1 MNLVRPVLLLQLAIA
16 VLAITGSP
24 TPAPAKADD
33 SWKTTIIAG
42 AVLVVLLISRACYS
56 YCKER
61 KREGDDP
68 YARGTT
74 PYPYTN
80 RIINLQQ
87 AGINLQQ
94 AGTTPQASVAGR
106 RRISSA
112 SQSASTEVAAAAQV
126 AITVAAPSQAVS

>member
-1 MNLVRPVLLLQLAIA
+1 MNLVRVLLLQLAIA

-33 SWKTTIIAG
+33 SWKTTIIGG
-42 AVLVVLLISRACYS
+42 AVLVVLLISCACYL

-68 YARGTT
+68 YASGTT
-74 PYPYTN
+74 PHPYTN
-80 RIINLQQ
+80 RI
-87 AGINLQQ
+87 INLQQ

>member
-1 MNLVRPVLLLQLAIA
+1 MNLVRVLLLQLAIP

-24 TPAPAKADD
+24 TPAPAKAAEDD
-33 SWKTTIIAG
+33 SWKTTIIGG
-42 AVLVVLLISRACYS
+42 AVLVVLLISCACYL

-74 PYPYTN
+74 PHPYTN
-80 RIINLQQ
+80 RI
-87 AGINLQQ
+87 INLQQ